1 VRSSTRSSGFCT
13 VKICFFITVT
23 IIAGAAAFSP
33 GRGMAARTMS
43 LDQCIEQGI
52 KNNTTLQAARF
63 DVQSAGHEIKAARAD
78 FFPSLSTGYAV
89 NEIISESAIGQ
100 TDQDYLDQNIRRFNV
115 KLSQILY
122 SGQRI
127 INTYD
132 KARIR
137 KKVIEAETL
146 MDLLELEYK
155 IETTFYRL
163 LKAKQDMIAGTESV
177 ERLAESVKSARAFFK
192 RELVPYVNVLQAQVD
207 LADAEEKLGIS
218 TNDVNR
224 ERVALFSLMNQP
236 DDADIIFSGDLA
248 PVAPAVPEFTT
259 TLGKALENR
268 PDIESLGLQME
279 IARKEAAIAL
289 GKYLPSARLDAVY
302 NDQKNDYDTDVSSS
316 DRDQHNKYW
325 SVGVNVTWEL
335 FDGGRGWYEKKKFD
349 TQVRRF
355 KALIN
360 EAENTISTGIRQALL
375 SMAEADQRMRGSLSA
390 LEAAKEYFALEEN
403 RLNAGISTIPDFL
416 DSQDRLIRSQGNY
429 AQAILDFRLAES
441 ELKLMV
447 GKTPNISQIK

>member
-1 VRSSTRSSGFCT
+1 MT
-13 VKICFFITVT
+13 
-23 IIAGAAAFSP
+23 
-33 GRGMAARTMS
+33 

-63 DVQSAGHEIKAARAD
+63 DIKSAGYDIKSARAD
-78 FFPSLSTGYAV
+78 FFPSLSTGYGV
-89 NEIISESAIGQ
+89 NEIISQSATGLP
-100 TDQDYLDQNIRRFNV
+100 DADYLDQNIRRFNV

-155 IETTFYRL
+155 VETTFYRL
-163 LKAKQDMIAGTESV
+163 LKAKQDTITGTESV
-177 ERLAESVKSARAFFK
+177 ERLTESVKSARAFFE

-207 LADAEEKLGIS
+207 LADASEKLGIS
-218 TNDVNR
+218 KNDVNR

-236 DDADIIFSGDLA
+236 DDPDIVFSGDLA
-248 PVAPAVPEFTT
+248 PVAPAVPNFTT
-259 TLGKALENR
+259 TLDKALENR

-279 IARKEAAIAL
+279 IARKEAKIAL

-302 NDQKNDYDTDVSSS
+302 NDQNNDYDSAASNI
-316 DRDQHNKYW
+316 RDQQNRYW

-349 TQVRRF
+349 TQVQRF
-355 KALIN
+355 KTLIN
-360 EAENTISTGIRQALL
+360 EAENTISSGIRQALL
-375 SMAEADQRMRGSLSA
+375 SMAEADQRMQGSLSA
-390 LEAAKEYFALEEN
+390 LEAAKEYFAMEEN

-416 DSQDRLIRSQGNY
+416 DAQERLIRSQGNY
-429 AQAILDFRLAES
+429 ARAILDFRLAES

-447 GKTPNISQIK
+447 GKTPNISLIK

>member
-1 VRSSTRSSGFCT
+1 M
-13 VKICFFITVT
+13 KICFFITIT
-23 IIAGAAAFSP
+23 IIAGAALFLP
-33 GRGMAARTMS
+33 DRGLAGQTMS

-63 DVQSAGHEIKAARAD
+63 DIQSADYDIKAARSD
-78 FFPSLSTGYAV
+78 FFPSLSSGYAV
-89 NEIISESAIGQ
+89 TEIISESAVGP
-100 TDQDYLDQNIRRFNV
+100 TDSDYLDQNIRRFNV

-132 KARIR
+132 KTRIR

-177 ERLAESVKSARAFFK
+177 ERLRESVKSAQAFFD
-192 RELVPYVNVLQAQVD
+192 RQLVPYVNVLQAQVD

-218 TNDVNR
+218 TNDLNR

-236 DDADIIFSGDLA
+236 SDPAIVFSGDLA
-248 PVAPAVPEFTT
+248 PLAPAVPDFTT
-259 TLGKALENR
+259 TLQKALENR
-268 PDIESLGLQME
+268 PDIESLSLQME
-279 IARKEAAIAL
+279 IARKEGRIA
-289 GKYLPSARLDAVY
+289 
-302 NDQKNDYDTDVSSS
+302 
-316 DRDQHNKYW
+316 
-325 SVGVNVTWEL
+325 VGVNVTWEL

-349 TQVRRF
+349 TQAQRYM
-355 KALIN
+355 ALIN

-375 SMAEADQRMRGSLSA
+375 SMAEAEQRMQGSLNA

-416 DSQDRLIRSQGNY
+416 DAQDRLIRSEGNY
-429 AQAILDFRLAES
+429 ARAILDFRLAES

-447 GKTPNISQIK
+447 GKTPNVSLVNSLIQ